1 MVDRG
6 RSVGSG
12 IEDQQ
17 NLLLSINDSKLYNHT
32 VATKTG
38 ISVTHSPYSCPQPRF
53 MRGLLGRKGL
63 HELLN
68 MGFTTLSAGSLFKSV
83 AKTWLSEIRELRL
96 GQSKKP
102 FMEVL
107 QRCIICLTS

>member
-1 MVDRG
+1 MVSGSAAGHFSSFILAFSPHHKTHQSFLTRNLSRMTSLKDFFFFFKSSQLFVVDRG

-38 ISVTHSPYSCPQPRF
+38 ISVTHSPYSCP
-53 MRGLLGRKGL
+53 
-63 HELLN
+63 
-68 MGFTTLSAGSLFKSV
+68 
-83 AKTWLSEIRELRL
+83 
-96 GQSKKP
+96 
-102 FMEVL
+102 
-107 QRCIICLTS
+107 